1 MEDGDGGVE
10 DHVEDVALED
20 DGGFFVDGVR
30 LEGARLAGWGQ
41 GFCPVGE
48 FHFRGADAAGVIFAC
63 ACGGGVGRD
72 GGVGV
77 LFALEI
83 EDGADAGAEAG
94 CGDAYVREVLLGFD
108 VSDYRAFRR

>member
-1 MEDGDGGVE
+1 MEDSDGGVE

-41 GFCPVGE
+41 VVCPVGE
-48 FHFRGADAAGVIFAC
+48 FHFRRADAACVVVAWFS
-63 ACGGGVGRD
+63 GGGVGRD

-83 EDGADAGAEAG
+83 EDVADAGAEAG
-94 CGDAYVREVLLGFD
+94 CGDAYVREVSLGFD
-108 VSDYRAFRR
+108 ASDYRAFRG